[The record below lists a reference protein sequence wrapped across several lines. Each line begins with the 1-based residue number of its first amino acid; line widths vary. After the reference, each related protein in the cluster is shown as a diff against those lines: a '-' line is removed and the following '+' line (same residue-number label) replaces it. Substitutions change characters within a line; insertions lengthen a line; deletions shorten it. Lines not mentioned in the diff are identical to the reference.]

1 MTAKSPLP
9 VASVIKSDDKME
21 TLKRFIGTALDRM
34 QAEALAAGATQ
45 PHTMTLVARS
55 SNSPVARALAA
66 LSDRL
71 VAARCTVNVVLVS
84 LDTDVPGAD
93 WRIVSE
99 APSFLGEIR
108 LARNP
113 RLADAHEQLV
123 INNAACWV
131 GDCMR
136 RDPSKRDAFEC
147 YAPAHPE
154 ASHTAAVSF
163 ARLWGACEP
172 VTLRSTRPPAR
183 TTTVS
188 ALDPAEAAAALAAAM
203 AGEVPHIVVSTLH

>member
-1 MTAKSPLP
+1 MAYLAFHEFGGMAAVRQGVAADDDTAAPSGTLLTSLEWSVVAIARNDSRSSLRSPGWR
-9 VASVIKSDDKME
+9 SS
-21 TLKRFIGTALDRM
+21 
-34 QAEALAAGATQ
+34 
-45 PHTMTLVARS
+45 VAR
-55 SNSPVARALAA
+55 
-66 LSDRL
+66 
-71 VAARCTVNVVLVS
+71 VLFS
-84 LDTDVPGAD
+84 QT
-93 WRIVSE
+93 
-99 APSFLGEIR
+99 
-108 LARNP
+108 NP

-123 INNAACWV
+123 INDAACWV

-154 ASHTAAVSF
+154 ASRTAAVSF

>member
-9 VASVIKSDDKME
+9 VASVIKSEDKME
-21 TLKRFIGTALDRM
+21 KLKGFIGLALDRM
-34 QAEALAAGATQ
+34 QADAAGSVTR
-45 PHTMTLVARS
+45 TITLVARS
-55 SNSPVARALAA
+55 AGSPVARALTA

-84 LDTDVPGAD
+84 LDAEVPGAD

-99 APSFLGEIR
+99 APAFLGEIR
-108 LARNP
+108 FARNP

-123 INNAACWV
+123 IGDTVCWT

-136 RDPSKRDAFEC
+136 RDPSKRDAFEF
-147 YAPAHPE
+147 YSPADPD
-154 ASHTAAVSF
+154 AARTTALSF

-172 VTLRSTRPPAR
+172 VTLRQTRPAAR

-188 ALDPAEAAAALAAAM
+188 ALDPADAAAALAAAM
-203 AGEVPHIVVSTLH
+203 AGEVPHVVVSTLH